1 MDENKVKQIENQ
13 GKRLIEEFS
22 KSLERIEGKIKEDD
36 MTWYVSDINT
46 VTRNDKDGVK
56 KNFKKGLKGNA
67 PRWEDGYVK
76 VG

>member
-1 MDENKVKQIENQ
+1 MKQIENQ
-13 GKRLIEEFS
+13 GKKLIEEFS
-22 KSLERIEGKIKEDD
+22 KSLGRIEGKIKEDD

-56 KNFKKGLKGNA
+56 KNFKKGLKRNA